1 MSNQINCSIKR
12 STKREKSDTENT
24 GKRNNS
30 WVPILFLELPWVC
43 LISAKVDRHL
53 QGFYILFA

>member
-1 MSNQINCSIKR
+1 MSNQINSTIKR

-24 GKRNNS
+24 GKRKNS
-30 WVPILFLELPWVC
+30 WAPILFLELPWVR

-53 QGFYILFA
+53 QGYYFLFA